1 MKRYMNI
8 EQIERIINIL
18 VEKGANVYELI
29 EGCLGY
35 GLTVVTG
42 AENCK
47 TMVIKEEYLN
57 AWSSAN
63 SVRFYKKLPKKYAEM
78 INN

>member
-8 EQIERIINIL
+8 EQIENIIGRL
-18 VEKGANVYELI
+18 VERGANVYELI

-47 TMVIKEEYLN
+47 TMVI
-57 AWSSAN
+57 
-63 SVRFYKKLPKKYAEM
+63 
-78 INN
+78 